1 MLAMKPLTPILT
13 IAALFN
19 IGAISCANALDLY
32 VDTVTKQIYA
42 EPGPNRVHMGS
53 YVRTDDAAV
62 TKAESAVLTP
72 PQHPPAAKTN
82 DEALQAIHAEL
93 ELKSGQI
100 EALEKKLKTVDQG
113 KMKPVPGLH
122 YESSDGNFTASIDGR
137 MQIDSQSNLINEVS
151 PATGT
156 DLPYELNNGATVRRA
171 RLGVEGTVLKNWDYK
186 FEYDFSRGSGTVA
199 AGITD
204 AFVRYN
210 FDSPLSIKI
219 GSFKEPFSLEE
230 ATSNRFYTFIER
242 HMSVN
247 TFVDNPNTYKTGIGL
262 NYAVPRWQVGI
273 AFQTEPVGGFGQSV
287 SSVNANGNQS
297 RNNGSGDIGW
307 QGIGRISGRPWM
319 IDETKYLHVGISA
332 GHTTVNNQYR
342 ADGSF
347 SQVNATPGQ
356 NSGGMSFVAFLGTN
370 VDRTNILNTGN
381 LTSGPIG
388 AEGSRRIDSY
398 DRFGAESALV
408 YGPFSA
414 QAEFLRT
421 NINGL
426 GYSGEHLTGYYGY
439 LSYFLTGESRAYQVR
454 NGAWNRITP
463 HRNFH
468 WRGPGWGAWE
478 FAVGYDYLN
487 MNNGIIRGGEADM
500 IRFALNW
507 YPHTHVRLM
516 TNLIHVLNINTRNV
530 VNYNAAGEAV
540 ANHRSQGFDDAN
552 ITAFLTRLQIDF

>member
-1 MLAMKPLTPILT
+1 MKLLTPFFIV
-13 IAALFN
+13 AALLNVFVVSN
-19 IGAISCANALDLY
+19 VYALDLY

-42 EPGPNRVHMGS
+42 EPGPNRVHMGF
-53 YVRTDDAAV
+53 YVRADEAPGKREEPAV
-62 TKAESAVLTP
+62 HMTSQQTSE
-72 PQHPPAAKTN
+72 AKTN
-82 DEALQAIHAEL
+82 TEEIKAIRKEL
-93 ELKSGQI
+93 ELKSVKM
-100 EALEKKLKTVDQG
+100 EALEEKLKTAEKG

-137 MQIDSQSNLINEVS
+137 IQIDSQSNVINEVL

-156 DLPYELNNGATVRRA
+156 DLPYELNNGANIRRA
-171 RLGVEGTVLKNWDYK
+171 RLGVEGTFLKNWDYK
-186 FEYDFSRGSGTVA
+186 FEYDFSRGAGTVA

-204 AFVRYN
+204 AFLRYN
-210 FDSPLSIKI
+210 FDSPLSIKV

-262 NYAVPRWQVGI
+262 NYAVPRWQFGI

-307 QGIGRISGRPWM
+307 QGIGRITGRPWM

-347 SQVNATPGQ
+347 SQVNSTPGQ

-370 VDRTNILNTGN
+370 VDRTSVLNTGN
-381 LTSGPIG
+381 LTSGPTG

-421 NINGL
+421 NINGV

-439 LSYFLTGESRAYQVR
+439 LSYFLTGESRVYHVR

-463 HRNFH
+463 NSNFH
-468 WRGPGWGAWE
+468 WKGPGWGAWE

-487 MNNGIIRGGEADM
+487 MNNGAIRGGEADM

-507 YPHTHVRLM
+507 YPHSHVRVM
-516 TNLIHVLNINTRNV
+516 SNLVHVLNINTANV
-530 VNYNAAGEAV
+530 VNFNAAGDAV

-552 ITAFLTRLQIDF
+552 ITAFLTRVQVDF

>member
-1 MLAMKPLTPILT
+1 MLNV
-13 IAALFN
+13 FVVSN
-19 IGAISCANALDLY
+19 VYALDLY

-42 EPGPNRVHMGS
+42 EPGPNRVHMGF
-53 YVRTDDAAV
+53 YVRADEAPGKREEPAV
-62 TKAESAVLTP
+62 HMTSQQTSE
-72 PQHPPAAKTN
+72 AKTN
-82 DEALQAIHAEL
+82 TEEIKAIRKEL
-93 ELKSGQI
+93 ELKSVKM
-100 EALEKKLKTVDQG
+100 EALEEKLKTAEKG

-137 MQIDSQSNLINEVS
+137 IQIDSQSNVINEVL

-156 DLPYELNNGATVRRA
+156 DLPYELNNGANIRRA
-171 RLGVEGTVLKNWDYK
+171 RLGVEGTFLKNWDYK
-186 FEYDFSRGSGTVA
+186 FEYDFSRGAGTVA

-204 AFVRYN
+204 AFLRYN
-210 FDSPLSIKI
+210 FDSPLSIKV

-262 NYAVPRWQVGI
+262 NYAVPRWQFGI

-307 QGIGRISGRPWM
+307 QGIGRITGRPWM

-347 SQVNATPGQ
+347 SQVNSTPGQ

-370 VDRTNILNTGN
+370 VDRTSVLNTGN
-381 LTSGPIG
+381 LTSGPTG

-421 NINGL
+421 NINGV
-426 GYSGEHLTGYYGY
+426 GYSGEHLTGYYG
-439 LSYFLTGESRAYQVR
+439 
-454 NGAWNRITP
+454 
-463 HRNFH
+463 
-468 WRGPGWGAWE
+468 
-478 FAVGYDYLN
+478 
-487 MNNGIIRGGEADM
+487 
-500 IRFALNW
+500 
-507 YPHTHVRLM
+507 
-516 TNLIHVLNINTRNV
+516 
-530 VNYNAAGEAV
+530 
-540 ANHRSQGFDDAN
+540 
-552 ITAFLTRLQIDF
+552 